1 MDTERNLKHD
11 LERLANNGQPWGA
24 QTVLDRAELELR
36 GRAASWVLDSPRAR
50 WSRPVAVIFL
60 SALVVGVSVGV
71 SVLLT
76 GTRDPLPP
84 AVTESPAPPTTTVS
98 TTQPP
103 PSLSEITPTVPVEVE
118 ELLVP
123 AALAPDPPDVPSAS
137 LNLAELTW
145 SRVELPESLFTEGD
159 YLSQIVTLDSRLV
172 LLGMGTCGDERVAA
186 VWTSE
191 DGYAWS
197 RVPHDP
203 VFHLKPLGSPQCP
216 KVFRD
221 VVVGGPGLV
230 AVGQIAGPGPTHTL
244 KGVIWT
250 SPDGLNWSRVS
261 PDGPLE
267 SETESTSVYSVYRG
281 GPGLVAIGQACEL
294 PPGQAGCERRPA
306 IWTSQD
312 GLTWT
317 RIEQLGDEVASIP
330 SWPSGTFLDTVVS
343 NQNGFVAVGAS
354 DNGMTVWT
362 SPDRT
367 TWTRVPRE
375 NTSPQT
381 CFQWLGLHLAA
392 SDSGFVATRK
402 CNSGSSEY
410 STVWTSVDGRNWTST
425 TIGSDVVIGDI
436 VGIGSSFLAVG
447 STGQVDDGS
456 GTPANPAIWTSTDG
470 ITWVPAELD
479 ITNAG
484 SGSISGVALGGPGL
498 VAKGWSPEGPT
509 IWVATP

>member
-1 MDTERNLKHD
+1 MID
-11 LERLANNGQPWGA
+11 LERDLARYGEYLTEVVPA
-24 QTVLDRAELELR
+24 IEPDEVVVPVTLV
-36 GRAASWVLDSPRAR
+36 SPRAPR
-50 WSRPVAVIFL
+50 LRPVAVALL
-60 SALVVGVSVGV
+60 SALIAVIVISGF
-71 SVLLT
+71 VLLANST
-76 GTRDPLPP
+76 DSAPP
-84 AVTESPAPPTTTVS
+84 VVTELPTPPTTVVT

-103 PSLSEITPTVPVEVE
+103 PTIPGPVEVE
-118 ELLVP
+118 VQSLGAALVP
-123 AALAPDPPDVPSAS
+123 QGTPVLTMPFDST
-137 LNLAELTW
+137 ELTW

-172 LLGMGTCGDERVAA
+172 LLGMGPCGDERVAA

-216 KVFRD
+216 RVFRD

-230 AVGQIAGPGPTHTL
+230 AVGQIAGPEPTHTL
-244 KGVIWT
+244 KAAIWT

-261 PDGPLE
+261 PDGSLD
-267 SETESTSVYSVYRG
+267 SETESTSVYSVYGG
-281 GPGLVAIGQACEL
+281 GPGLVAIGAAEQ
-294 PPGQAGCERRPA
+294 RPA
-306 IWTSQD
+306 IWTSPD
-312 GLTWT
+312 GLSWT
-317 RIEQLGDEVASIP
+317 RIEQLGDEVASTP
-330 SWPSGTFLDTVVS
+330 SWPYGTFLNTVVS
-343 NQNGFVAVGAS
+343 NQNGFVGVAPSSG
-354 DNGMTVWT
+354 GITVWT

-367 TWTRVPRE
+367 IWTRVPRE
-375 NTSPQT
+375 AVSPQG
-381 CFQWLGLHLAA
+381 CFQWLGLHLAV
-392 SDSGFVATRK
+392 SDSGFVATRT

-410 STVWTSVDGRNWTST
+410 STVWTSVDGRTWAAT
-425 TIGSDVVIGDI
+425 TIGSDAIVGDL

-456 GTPANPAIWTSTDG
+456 ATPANPAIWTSTDG
-470 ITWVPAELD
+470 ITWVPVELD